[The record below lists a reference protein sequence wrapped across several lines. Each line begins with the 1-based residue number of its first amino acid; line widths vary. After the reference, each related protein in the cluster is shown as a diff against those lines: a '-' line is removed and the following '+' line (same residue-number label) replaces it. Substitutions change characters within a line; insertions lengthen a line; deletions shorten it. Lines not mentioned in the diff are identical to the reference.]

1 MKQVVFKVSSEKRKD
16 CDCESSESTEKLMTD
31 KLLSSEDD
39 TMEYKTQ
46 NALCTAKSFK
56 SFPILVTERWARS

>member
-1 MKQVVFKVSSEKRKD
+1 MKQVVFKASSEKRKD

-31 KLLSSEDD
+31 KLLRSEDD

-46 NALCTAKSFK
+46 NALCTATCAKS
-56 SFPILVTERWARS
+56 

>member
-1 MKQVVFKVSSEKRKD
+1 VKQVVFKVSSEKRKD

-31 KLLSSEDD
+31 KLLRSEDD

-46 NALCTAKSFK
+46 HALCTATCAKS
-56 SFPILVTERWARS
+56 